1 MGSGPRMG
9 RTGSALSCDGLPA
22 GQDRR
27 GSCSVQSS
35 DHITAQV
42 SLPEHRSPKQGL
54 GTCASTSWPEPR
66 GAGEGLAWMGA
77 GRGLQEDSPPP
88 TGAKR
93 HPRVCWS
100 VCPEGNTN
108 TGASP
113 SRPCIQMP
121 GVDSGLPQSAG
132 LGCRVWEPQAGWGRV
147 HTAWGKAPGEGA
159 ARWGAQRW
167 VGLGWR
173 ETCVPEGSHV
183 PWSSRH
189 AAHLGTWKHHLVASG
204 QNVQGKQGPSNRA
217 AVPRRCPTR
226 GSSELSHRAPARR
239 PAGGRAE
246 LAGALELLHPPP
258 MPPLEPPG
266 SPRQLFS
273 GSSV

>member
-1 MGSGPRMG
+1 MGCLRARTSEGAALFRAVTTSLPRCPCQNTEA
-9 RTGSALSCDGLPA
+9 RSRAWAPALQQAGLNQ
-22 GQDRR
+22 GRR
-27 GSCSVQSS
+27 GGAGLDGGRKGATGRQSTPGQEQSVIRACAGLSVQRGTLTPAPRRPGPASRCPVWTPGCRS
-35 DHITAQV
+35 QRVWAAA
-42 SLPEHRSPKQGL
+42 SGSHRQD
-54 GTCASTSWPEPR
+54 
-66 GAGEGLAWMGA
+66 GAGCTQPGE
-77 GRGLQEDSPPP
+77 
-88 TGAKR
+88 
-93 HPRVCWS
+93 
-100 VCPEGNTN
+100 
-108 TGASP
+108 
-113 SRPCIQMP
+113 RP
-121 GVDSGLPQSAG
+121 
-132 LGCRVWEPQAGWGRV
+132 
-147 HTAWGKAPGEGA
+147 PGEGA